1 MRGLLW
7 LSSLAIVLAA
17 GCGGSSSGDGGGG
30 NGNGGGGNGGPPT
43 AGLDAR
49 PSNTTCLAPPR
60 DPGSGGALDVEL
72 EEAFPDLPNLTR
84 PVAMRQPPG
93 DTSRWYVVEQPG
105 VVRAFDNDADA
116 SSFTEVIDIEGRVD
130 DDPNEAGLLGL
141 AFHPDFASNGHVYLS
156 YTAPGNALVS
166 HVSRFTSNDGGAT
179 LDPGSEDDVLVV
191 NQDFGNHNGGH
202 IAFGPDDN
210 LFIGLGDGG
219 SGGDPNGRAQDT
231 TNLLGA
237 MLRIDVDGGDPYGIP
252 SDNEWADNALCP
264 ADHSSDANCPEIYAW
279 GLRNPWRWSFDSATQ
294 ELWVGDVGQG
304 EWEEIDVVELG
315 GNYGWDCR
323 EGAHAYTGPPDGSD
337 AACPAPEN
345 LIDPV
350 HEYDHSN
357 GVSITGGYV
366 YRGDAIPAL
375 EGRYVFA
382 DFATSTIWA
391 LEADGQGGYTR
402 EQIAQSPQGVSSF
415 AEGPDGELY
424 VLGWGQGGEDG
435 RIRKLVPGD
444 AAEPQPEPV
453 AASLSE
459 TGCVAADD
467 PAEPAAGLIP
477 YAPVA
482 AFWSD
487 NATKERW
494 LALPD
499 GTSMSIGADGDFA
512 LPEQSVLVKHF
523 RLGDRLVE
531 TRLFMHHPDGTWAG
545 YSYEWNEAQT
555 DATLLT
561 DGKVAS
567 VDDQDWI
574 FPSRDQCL
582 QCHTGAAGFSL
593 GLETAQLNHD
603 IAYSR
608 TDRTANQLATL
619 DAIALFD
626 APLGDPAARPA
637 LADPYDAAAP
647 TAERARA
654 YLHTNCAQCHRFGG
668 AAPGS
673 MDLRYDVAL
682 GDMNVCD
689 VEPQSGDA
697 GLGADARLVDPGM
710 PDTSVLLERMNH
722 RDAGMM
728 PPLATNIVDADGAD
742 VIRDWI
748 AGLDGCQDSA
758 P

>member
-1 MRGLLW
+1 MRGSFRF
-7 LSSLAIVLAA
+7 SSLALALVLVA
-17 GCGGSSSGDGGGG
+17 GCGGG
-30 NGNGGGGNGGPPT
+30 NGDGGGNGGPPGAGAPT

-60 DPGSGGALDVEL
+60 DSGSGGALDVEL
-72 EEAFPDLPNLTR
+72 EDAFPELPDLSR

-93 DTSRWYVVEQPG
+93 DASRWYVVEQRG
-105 VVRAFDNDADA
+105 VVRAFDNEASADSPA
-116 SSFTEVIDIEGRVD
+116 TVIDISAQVD
-130 DDPNEAGLLGL
+130 DGPNEAGLLGL
-141 AFHPDFASNGHVYLS
+141 AFHPEFASNGYVYLS
-156 YTAPGNALVS
+156 YTATGDPLVS
-166 HVSRFTSNDGGAT
+166 HVSRFTMSDDGTT
-179 LDPGSEDDVLVV
+179 LDPASEEDVLVV
-191 NQDFGNHNGGH
+191 NQDYGNHNGGN
-202 IAFGPDDN
+202 IAFGPDGH

-219 SGGDPNGRAQDT
+219 SGGDPLGRAQDT
-231 TNLLGA
+231 TSLLGA

-252 SDNEWADNALCP
+252 GDNPFAGNGLCP
-264 ADHSSDANCPEIYAW
+264 ANHSSDDDCPEIYAW

-294 ELWVGDVGQG
+294 ALWVGDVGQG
-304 EWEEIDVVELG
+304 DWEEINIVERG

-323 EGAHAYTGPPDGSD
+323 EGAHDYTGPPDGPD
-337 AACPAPEN
+337 AACPDPAE

-382 DFATSTIWA
+382 DFASSTIWA

-402 EQIAQSPQGVSSF
+402 ERIAQSPQGVSSF

-424 VLGWGQGGEDG
+424 VLGWGQGDDG
-435 RIRKLVPGD
+435 RIRRLVPGD

-477 YAPVA
+477 YAPAA

-487 NATKERW
+487 GATKERW

-499 GTSMSIGADGDFA
+499 GTSMPVGADGDFT
-512 LPEQSVLVKHF
+512 LPEQSVLVQHF

-531 TRLFMHHPDGTWAG
+531 TRLLMRHPDGAWAG
-545 YSYEWNEAQT
+545 YSYEWNGAQT
-555 DATLLT
+555 DAMLLT
-561 DGKVAS
+561 DGKVAP
-567 VDDQDWI
+567 VEGQDWI

-582 QCHTGAAGFSL
+582 QCHTAAAGFSL
-593 GLETAQLNHD
+593 GLETTQLNHD
-603 IAYSR
+603 LTYPR
-608 TDRTANQLATL
+608 TSRTANQLATL

-626 APLGDPAARPA
+626 APLGDPAEWPA
-637 LADPYDAAAP
+637 LADPYAAAAP
-647 TAERARA
+647 TVDRARA
-654 YLHTNCAQCHRFGG
+654 YLHTNCAQCHRPGG
-668 AAPGS
+668 TAPGS

-689 VEPQSGDA
+689 VAPQSGDV
-697 GLGADARLVDPGM
+697 GLGADARLVDPGA
-710 PDTSVLLERMNH
+710 PGTSVLLERMSR
-722 RDAGMM
+722 RDTEMM
-728 PPLATNIVDADGAD
+728 PPLATNVVDADGVD

-748 AGLDGCQDSA
+748 AGLAGCQASA